1 MIVEVIGWVGAGSL
15 LLAYG
20 LLSAKRI
27 GAGVV
32 YQLLNL
38 AGAVGLAVNA
48 VAHGAWPSACLNLIW
63 LVIGLV
69 ALRRERHQLRRV
81 GDQEDAADQPVG
93 DRDGQHVGAGH
104 VPDDQPGVAVDLD
117 R

>member
-1 MIVEVIGWVGAGSL
+1 MNLLVEVIGWAGAGSL

-20 LLSAKRI
+20 LLSAGRI
-27 GAGVV
+27 TAGIT

-63 LVIGLV
+63 LLIGLV
-69 ALRRERHQLRRV
+69 ALQRERTRRAV
-81 GDQEDAADQPVG
+81 
-93 DRDGQHVGAGH
+93 
-104 VPDDQPGVAVDLD
+104 VAVPGDAHAGGPP
-117 R
+117 

>member
-1 MIVEVIGWVGAGSL
+1 VIVEIIGWVGAGSL

-27 GAGVV
+27 GAGVT

-69 ALRRERHQLRRV
+69 ALRRERPARGR
-81 GDQEDAADQPVG
+81 GSRTGRPARG
-93 DRDGQHVGAGH
+93 GR
-104 VPDDQPGVAVDLD
+104 
-117 R
+117 

>member
-1 MIVEVIGWVGAGSL
+1 MNLLIEIDGWAAAGSL

-27 GAGVV
+27 NAGST

-48 VAHGAWPSACLNLIW
+48 VTHAAWPSACLNVVW
-63 LVIGLV
+63 LAIGLG
-69 ALRRERHQLRRV
+69 ALQLQRTRRPV
-81 GDQEDAADQPVG
+81 VSIPGDSGAG
-93 DRDGQHVGAGH
+93 GGSHVG
-104 VPDDQPGVAVDLD
+104 
-117 R
+117 